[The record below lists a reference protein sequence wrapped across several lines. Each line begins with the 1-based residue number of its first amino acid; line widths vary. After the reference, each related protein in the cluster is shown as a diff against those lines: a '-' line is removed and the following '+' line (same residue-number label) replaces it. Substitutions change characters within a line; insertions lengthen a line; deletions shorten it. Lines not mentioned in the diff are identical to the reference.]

1 MLLAVDVGNTNTV
14 LGLFTGEELV
24 RSWRITTHARAT
36 GDEMALTFRGLL
48 DEQPEITGLV
58 LCSTVPSVLHE
69 LRPMLSSFYH
79 EIPVVIVEPGTKTG
93 VPILTDNPKEVG
105 ADRIVNTLAAHQQFG
120 GPCIVVDFG
129 TSTNLDVVSA
139 QGEFLGGAL
148 APGIDISL
156 EALSAKAAQLRK
168 VEVVRPRSPIGKNT
182 VEALQSGAVFGFA
195 GQVDGLVDRI
205 IEEIGPVTA
214 VVATGGL
221 ASVVIG
227 ESETIT
233 HHDPHLTLTGLRM
246 VFERNVG

>member
-1 MLLAVDVGNTNTV
+1 M
-14 LGLFTGEELV
+14 
-24 RSWRITTHARAT
+24 
-36 GDEMALTFRGLL
+36 
-48 DEQPEITGLV
+48 
-58 LCSTVPSVLHE
+58 
-69 LRPMLSSFYH
+69 SS
-79 EIPVVIVEPGTKTG
+79 
-93 VPILTDNPKEVG
+93 
-105 ADRIVNTLAAHQQFG
+105 
-120 GPCIVVDFG
+120 
-129 TSTNLDVVSA
+129 
-139 QGEFLGGAL
+139 
-148 APGIDISL
+148 
-156 EALSAKAAQLRK
+156 KAAQLRK

-233 HHDPHLTLTGLRM
+233 HHDPDLTLTGLRM

>member
-69 LRPMLSSFYH
+69 LRPMMSSFFH
-79 EIPVVIVEPGTKTG
+79 EMPVVIVEPGTKTG

>member
-24 RSWRITTHARAT
+24 RSWRITTRARAT

-48 DEQPEITGLV
+48 DEQPETTGLV

-69 LRPMLSSFYH
+69 LRPMLSSFFH

-156 EALSAKAAQLRK
+156 EALSEKAAQLRK

-227 ESETIT
+227 ESESIT
-233 HHDPHLTLTGLRM
+233 HHDPHLTLTGLRL

>member
-14 LGLFTGEELV
+14 LGLFTEEELV

-69 LRPMLSSFYH
+69 LRPMLSSFFH

-156 EALSAKAAQLRK
+156 EALSEKAAQLRK

-233 HHDPHLTLTGLRM
+233 DHDPHLTLTGLRL

>member
-48 DEQPEITGLV
+48 DEQPEITGLA

-139 QGEFLGGAL
+139 HGEFLGGAL

>member
-14 LGLFTGEELV
+14 LGLFTGVELV

-48 DEQPEITGLV
+48 DEQPEITGSV

-69 LRPMLSSFYH
+69 LRPMLSSFFH

-233 HHDPHLTLTGLRM
+233 HHDPHLTLNGLRM